1 MTDNKMTTEQMLDW
15 LDEELKWYY
24 RQNIGP
30 EIELNRRIWAV
41 KSISTF
47 IQSSTAERERLRNAC
62 VEAKNYLL
70 TKHNLGRVQRAKKR
84 LEISQ
89 MLSNAICGGKQQ

>member
-47 IQSSTAERERLRNAC
+47 IQSSTAERERLEKALNRIANMADNFHIARARSIAL
-62 VEAKNYLL
+62 VA
-70 TKHNLGRVQRAKKR
+70 LG
-84 LEISQ
+84 E
-89 MLSNAICGGKQQ
+89 NE